1 MNSSA
6 DTITILGVDAGGTF
20 TDFVCIDS
28 GTENSLR
35 IHKTLS
41 TPQAPEEAIL
51 AGIHALG
58 LADKLESGGLYI
70 IHGSTVAT
78 NATLEGKVARTV
90 FVTNYGFKDM
100 LRLAR
105 QTRPELYALEFEPI
119 NPPVPPELCLETG
132 GRLAADGSIVEDLDA
147 DEIQRLAQSIVS
159 LNPDS
164 VAINLLFSFL
174 DDRFEKQIEAALRN
188 ENADLFISR
197 SSAVLPVYKEY
208 ERGIATWLNASLA
221 PIVHGYLNRLSEQLH
236 RCPLQIMQ
244 SSGETIAADKA
255 ADSAVHL
262 LLSGPAGG
270 LTAIQFLGKQIDVD
284 KIISFD
290 MGGTSTDVALM
301 DGAISTTTEGQIDR
315 YPVGVPMVDMHT
327 IGAGGG
333 SIAFIDSG
341 GMLRVGPQ
349 SAGANPGP
357 ASYGKGGE
365 FATVTDANL
374 MLGRLMESA
383 ELAGGLSLDQDRAR
397 AAIEKMSKPLGLSIE
412 ETALGIVTIANEHM
426 AKAIRLI
433 SVNRG
438 HDPKEFMLASFGGAG
453 GLHVCAIAEAMQM
466 SKAIVPAYGGVL
478 SALGMLVADR
488 GRQYTRTVGVD
499 ADAIC
504 SAELDK
510 HFMEL
515 AAQGSKELQQEGL
528 TPDSLQTIRSADCR
542 YRGQSYTL
550 NVPWEN
556 LENCCDAF
564 TALHGKRYGYAL
576 NTVIEIVNIR
586 VNVVAPAQ
594 EISLPKN
601 TAGEPCNNYE
611 TSRVYG
617 SAEPAKVYSRQTM
630 STDSEI
636 EGPAII
642 IEYSAT
648 TYVAEGWQVRV
659 DQYSNLLLSK
669 ISA

>member
-1 MNSSA
+1 MNSTA
-6 DTITILGVDAGGTF
+6 DAITILGVDAGGTF
-20 TDFVCIDS
+20 TDFVCIES
-28 GTENSLR
+28 GAENSLR

-41 TPQAPEEAIL
+41 TPHAPEEAIL
-51 AGIHALG
+51 AGIHGLG
-58 LADKLESGGLYI
+58 LSDKLESGDLHI

-105 QTRPELYALEFEPI
+105 QTRPQLYALEFEPVK
-119 NPPVPPELCLETG
+119 PPVPPELCLETG
-132 GRLAADGSIVEDLDA
+132 GRLAADGSIVDDLDG
-147 DEIQRLAQSIVS
+147 DEIQKLVKSILS

-174 DDRFEKQIEAALRN
+174 DDRFEKQIEAALKK
-188 ENADLFISR
+188 EKTDLFLSR

-221 PIVHGYLNRLSEQLH
+221 PIVHGYLSRLSEQLQS
-236 RCPLQIMQ
+236 CPLQIMQ
-244 SSGETIAADKA
+244 SSGETIAAHKA
-255 ADSAVHL
+255 SDSAVHL

-301 DGAISTTTEGQIDR
+301 DGAISTTTEGHIDR
-315 YPVGVPMVDMHT
+315 FPVGVPMVDMHT

-341 GMLRVGPQ
+341 GMLKVGPQ
-349 SAGANPGP
+349 TAGANPGP

-374 MLGRLMESA
+374 ILGRLLENS
-383 ELAGGLSLDQDRAR
+383 ELAGGLSLNLDRAR
-397 AAIEKMSKPLGLSIE
+397 SAVEKLSKPLGLSIE
-412 ETALGIVTIANEHM
+412 ETAQGIVTIANEHM

-438 HDPKEFMLASFGGAG
+438 HDPKEFVLASFGGAG

-466 SKAIVPAYGGVL
+466 TRAIVPAYGGVL

-488 GRQYTRTVGVD
+488 GRQYTRTVSVD
-499 ADAIC
+499 ANATS
-504 SAELDK
+504 SAELDH
-510 HFMEL
+510 HFLEL
-515 AAQGSKELQQEGL
+515 ADLGSQELQQEGMSAA
-528 TPDSLQTIRSADCR
+528 SLQTRRSADCR

-556 LENCCDAF
+556 LESCCKAF
-564 TALHGKRYGYAL
+564 TALHKKRYGYDL

-594 EISLPKN
+594 TISLAKN
-601 TAGEPCNNYE
+601 SSSGSCNNYV
-611 TSRVYG
+611 TSKVYG
-617 SAEPAKVYSRQTM
+617 SAEPAKVYRRQELQ
-630 STDSEI
+630 TDSQL

-648 TYVAEGWQVRV
+648 TYVAGGWCVRI